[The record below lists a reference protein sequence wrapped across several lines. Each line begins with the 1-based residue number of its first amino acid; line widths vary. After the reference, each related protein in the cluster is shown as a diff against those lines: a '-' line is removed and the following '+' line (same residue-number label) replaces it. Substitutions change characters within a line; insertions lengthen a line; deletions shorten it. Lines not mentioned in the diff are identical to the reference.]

1 MENLDQLFLALE
13 HSDVKT
19 FYAFDPNVHKNLARI
34 HAGTAHVSMVVTKD
48 FLEELDEDGS
58 AEVILQVLGGSMPS
72 REAALTFLNQEI
84 RSRCSYF
91 RSHPDRSISF
101 IASKQHI
108 PECWPP
114 RVQNPPEVTHEIA
127 PPPPTP
133 PPTPSSSP
141 MPSPSPPPEAQLPKA
156 QILNATTTTTTTTP
170 TPTTTT
176 STTTPTT
183 TASKRKH
190 AKPGRKK
197 KIRKTKKDFESY
209 FRPKKR
215 QILIDTAQ
223 SANLQF
229 EQNANKKKLCEI
241 LAVHFQKL
249 VQQGVAFNLK

>member
-1 MENLDQLFLALE
+1 MENLDELFLALE
-13 HSDVKT
+13 KSDVKT
-19 FYAFDPNVHKNLARI
+19 FYSLDPKMNKNLARV
-34 HAGTAHVSMVVTKD
+34 HAGTAHVSMLVTTD
-48 FLEELDEDGS
+48 FLEELEEDGS
-58 AEVILQVLGGSMPS
+58 AEVILHVAGGSMPT

-84 RSRCSYF
+84 QSRCSYF

-101 IASKQHI
+101 VTSKEHV
-108 PECWPP
+108 PLYWP
-114 RVQNPPEVTHEIA
+114 RTQNSI

-133 PPTPSSSP
+133 PPTPTSSP
-141 MPSPSPPPEAQLPKA
+141 MPSPPSPPPTQLPSA
-156 QILNATTTTTTTTP
+156 QVTNATP

-176 STTTPTT
+176 
-183 TASKRKH
+183 KRKH

-197 KIRKTKKDFESY
+197 KIRKTKKEFVAY

-215 QILIDTAQ
+215 QLLIDTAQ

-241 LAVHFQKL
+241 LAEHFEKL